1 MKKILTATLLM
12 SALHSFCSTFYVS
25 NTGDDNYTGLS
36 INNAFETL
44 QHASDI
50 VQAGDSVLVLAGT
63 YVGFYL
69 ETSGTADDRIVFL
82 AEEGVIINEPN
93 ETTDDGINLEGASYV
108 NIEGFYVQGVP
119 RAGIRS
125 VINEGVIIRNNYCT
139 GCGYWGIL
147 TGFSENILIE
157 YNTCEYSVEEH
168 GIYFGN
174 SADNPIIRNN
184 TCRFNNAN
192 GIHMNADAS
201 LGGDG
206 IISGALVEANI
217 IYENGVAGGSGIN
230 CDGVQDS
237 YIANNLIYDN
247 HASGISL
254 YMIDAAEPCH
264 GTAVVNNTIIQPD
277 DARWA
282 LNLTNGSSGVV
293 VFNNIL
299 LSDHAFRGSITADP
313 IVLET
318 LVCDYNIFAD
328 RLSVDDGDTNISL
341 VEWQEQTGND
351 LNSMLSDYSNVVQID
366 SSFPYDGDLYE
377 IALDNGTLTAGNATL
392 PAIDIIGTLRPFGP
406 QVDIGCFEIIYTS
419 VSENQK
425 NNGVNWCD
433 FASNQL
439 LSLYDVNGKLIGHN
453 TKEYFQRNQHE
464 LPQQVY
470 IFKARLQSGELVT
483 GKYLTR

>member
-1 MKKILTATLLM
+1 MKSFTALF
-12 SALHSFCSTFYVS
+12 AFCISTASVANTYYAS
-25 NTGDDNYTGLS
+25 NTGNDVNDGLTVAF
-36 INNAFETL
+36 AFETL

-50 VQAGDSVLVLAGT
+50 VQAGDSVIVLAGT

-82 AEEGVIINEPN
+82 AEDGVIINQPN

-108 NIEGFYVQGVP
+108 NIDGFYVDGVP

-125 VINEGVIIRNNYCT
+125 VINEGIIIRNNYCT
-139 GCGYWGIL
+139 GCSYWGIL
-147 TGFSENILIE
+147 TGFSENIIIE
-157 YNTCEYSVEEH
+157 NNTCEYSVEEH

-184 TCRFNNAN
+184 TCRYNNAN

-206 IISGALVEANI
+206 IISNALVEANI

-264 GTAVVNNTIIQPD
+264 GTVVVNNTIMQPD

-313 IVLET
+313 TVLET
-318 LVCDYNIFAD
+318 LACDYNICAD
-328 RLSVDDGDTNISL
+328 RFSVDDGDTNISL
-341 VEWQEQTGND
+341 AEWQEQTGND
-351 LNSMLSDYSNVVQID
+351 ANSVVAFGDQFFLNTNYEIFYPSPACDHGID
-366 SSFPYDGDLYE
+366 SFNDISAPLFDL
-377 IALDNGTLTAGNATL
+377 
-392 PAIDIIGTLRPFGP
+392 IGELRP
-406 QVDIGCFEIIYTS
+406 IG
-419 VSENQK
+419 
-425 NNGVNWCD
+425 NGYDLGCYESYDLAIRELGKKPEMTWNELPMNSTVC
-433 FASNQL
+433 
-439 LSLYDVNGKLIGHN
+439 LYDVCGKLIGFN
-453 TKEYFQRNQHE
+453 TKEYFLLNQHK
-464 LPQQVY
+464 LVKQVFL
-470 IFKARLQSGELVT
+470 FKASMKNGELVS
-483 GKYLTR
+483 GKFLND